1 MENFSA
7 SNQILNYYLDIK
19 DSKILGSYDQVL
31 SMLKAF
37 FKREL
42 PWELLNIDFDVR
54 QLSNSLT
61 SNYHLTLSF
70 FAQPTGVKAFLVLL
84 RLHCK

>member
-1 MENFSA
+1 MSRKIVVQKMENFSA

-42 PWELLNIDFDVR
+42 P
-54 QLSNSLT
+54 
-61 SNYHLTLSF
+61 
-70 FAQPTGVKAFLVLL
+70 
-84 RLHCK
+84 